1 MKSTFWD
8 TVKKERPFLFV
19 ILFLI
24 LIAGLVTNQPTLAM
38 WFGFLVAGYSAISN
52 DSVQTL
58 GTFLASNRKVK
69 WYYLWL
75 FIGSILI
82 ATVMYGWY
90 SHGGDISYGRLNKIP
105 QPETFN
111 FFQMLAPIVLLILTR
126 FKMPVSTTFLILAT
140 FSSTKTING
149 MLSKTFTGY
158 FLSFFVAG
166 IVWSL
171 VAYLIKQKKTKIDKE
186 PSIKN
191 QSKWRVFQWCSTAFL
206 WSAWLMQDNANAVVF
221 LPRSLSLTQAIWVSI
236 LLFVGIG
243 YIFYKRG
250 GQIQEIV
257 TEKTDVVRVKSASL
271 IDLIYGFILV
281 YFKWINDLP
290 MSTTWV
296 FLGLLAGRELA
307 LTRLSGHKQPYQ
319 RTLALV
325 MKDLFRAG
333 IGLGASFIL
342 ALLASG
348 RMDDFLVAHVFSIF
362 NS

>member
-1 MKSTFWD
+1 MKTNILKQTKQQGS
-8 TVKKERPFLFV
+8 FLCLIV
-19 ILFLI
+19 ILI
-24 LIAGLVTNQPTLAM
+24 TIAGLVTNQPTLAM

-58 GTFLASNRKVK
+58 GTFLASNKKVK

-75 FIGSILI
+75 FIGSIMV
-82 ATVMYGWY
+82 ATILYGWY
-90 SHGGDISYGRLNKIP
+90 SHSGDISYGRLNKIP
-105 QPETFN
+105 PPQSFN
-111 FFQMLAPIVLLILTR
+111 FFQLLAPIILLVLTR

-140 FSSTKTING
+140 FSSSKTING
-149 MLSKTFTGY
+149 MLTKTFTGY

-166 IVWSL
+166 IIWSL
-171 VAYLIKQKKTKIDKE
+171 VAYLIKNKKTDIE
-186 PSIKN
+186 TAPSKKN
-191 QSKWRVFQWCSTAFL
+191 MRMWRTFQWASTGFL

-221 LPRSLSLTQAIWVSI
+221 LPRALTFLQASAVAA
-236 LLFVGIG
+236 LLFFGIG

-250 GQIQEIV
+250 GEIQEIV
-257 TEKTDVVRVKSASL
+257 TEKTDVIRVKSATL

-296 FLGLLAGRELA
+296 FLGLLAGREVA

-333 IGLGASFIL
+333 IGLGISFLL

-348 RMDDFLVAHVFSIF
+348 RLG
-362 NS
+362 

>member
-1 MKSTFWD
+1 MQMNLL
-8 TVKKERPFLFV
+8 KKTHKQGPFLF
-19 ILFLI
+19 LI
-24 LIAGLVTNQPTLAM
+24 VLLTMIAGLVTNQPTLAM

-58 GTFLASNRKVK
+58 GTFLSSNKKVK

-75 FIGSILI
+75 FIGSILV
-82 ATVMYGWY
+82 ATILYGWY
-90 SHGGDISYGRLNKIP
+90 SHSGDISYGRLNKIP
-105 QPETFN
+105 QPQSFN
-111 FFQMLAPIVLLILTR
+111 FFQLLAPIILLVLTR

-140 FSSTKTING
+140 FSSSKTING
-149 MLSKTFTGY
+149 MLAKTFTGY
-158 FLSFFVAG
+158 FLSFFIAG

-171 VAYLIKQKKTKIDKE
+171 VAYLIKNKKTDIQKQ
-186 PSIKN
+186 PSKKN
-191 QSKWRVFQWCSTAFL
+191 AQMWRVFQWCSTGFL

-221 LPRSLSLTQAIWVSI
+221 LPRVLTFLEAISVAL
-236 LLFVGIG
+236 LLFIGIG
-243 YIFYKRG
+243 YIFYRRG
-250 GQIQEIV
+250 GKIQEIV
-257 TEKTDVVRVKSASL
+257 TEKTDVIRVKSATL

-307 LTRLSGHKQPYQ
+307 LTRLSGHTQPYQ
-319 RTLALV
+319 KTLALV

-333 IGLGASFIL
+333 IGLGISFLL

-348 RMDDFLVAHVFSIF
+348 RLTDIV
-362 NS
+362 

>member
-1 MKSTFWD
+1 MKTNILKRTKQQGS
-8 TVKKERPFLFV
+8 FLCLIV
-19 ILFLI
+19 ILI
-24 LIAGLVTNQPTLAM
+24 TIAGLVTNQPTLAM

-58 GTFLASNRKVK
+58 GTFLASNKKVK

-75 FIGSILI
+75 FIGSIMV
-82 ATVMYGWY
+82 ATILYGWY
-90 SHGGDISYGRLNKIP
+90 SHSGDISYGRLNKIP
-105 QPETFN
+105 QPQSFN
-111 FFQMLAPIVLLILTR
+111 FFQLLAPIILLVLTR

-140 FSSTKTING
+140 FSSSKTING
-149 MLSKTFTGY
+149 MLTKTFTGY

-166 IVWSL
+166 IIWSL
-171 VAYLIKQKKTKIDKE
+171 VAYLIKNKKTDIEKA
-186 PSIKN
+186 PSRKKM
-191 QSKWRVFQWCSTAFL
+191 QMWRTFQWASTGFL

-221 LPRSLSLTQAIWVSI
+221 LPRALTFLQASAVAG
-236 LLFVGIG
+236 LLFFGIG

-250 GQIQEIV
+250 GEIQEIV
-257 TEKTDVVRVKSASL
+257 TEKTDVIRVKSATL

-296 FLGLLAGRELA
+296 FLGLLAGREVA

-333 IGLGASFIL
+333 IGLGISFLL

-348 RMDDFLVAHVFSIF
+348 RLG
-362 NS
+362 

>member
-1 MKSTFWD
+1 MKTNLLKQTKQQGS
-8 TVKKERPFLFV
+8 FLCLIV
-19 ILFLI
+19 ILTT
-24 LIAGLVTNQPTLAM
+24 IAGLVTNQPTLAM

-58 GTFLASNRKVK
+58 GTFLASNKKVK

-75 FIGSILI
+75 FIGSIMV
-82 ATVMYGWY
+82 ATILYGWY
-90 SHGGDISYGRLNKIP
+90 SHSGDISYGRLNKIP
-105 QPETFN
+105 QPQSFN
-111 FFQMLAPIVLLILTR
+111 FFQLLAPIILLVLTR

-140 FSSTKTING
+140 FSSSKTING
-149 MLSKTFTGY
+149 MLTKTFTGY

-166 IVWSL
+166 IIWSL
-171 VAYLIKQKKTKIDKE
+171 VAYLIKNKKTDIEKA
-186 PSIKN
+186 PSKKN
-191 QSKWRVFQWCSTAFL
+191 MRMWRTFQWCSTGFL
-206 WSAWLMQDNANAVVF
+206 WSTWLMQDNANAVVF
-221 LPRSLSLTQAIWVSI
+221 LPRALTFLQASAVAA
-236 LLFVGIG
+236 LLFFGIG

-250 GQIQEIV
+250 GEIQEIV
-257 TEKTDVVRVKSASL
+257 TEKTDVIRVKSATL

-296 FLGLLAGRELA
+296 FLGLLAGREVA

-333 IGLGASFIL
+333 IGLGISFLL

-348 RMDDFLVAHVFSIF
+348 RLG
-362 NS
+362 

>member
-1 MKSTFWD
+1 MKLISWNRI
-8 TVKKERPFLFV
+8 KKERSFLFV
-19 ILFLI
+19 IMFLI
-24 LIAGLVTNQPTLAM
+24 IVAGLVTNQPTLAM

-58 GTFLASNRKVK
+58 GTFLSSNRKVK
-69 WYYLWL
+69 WYYLWF

-90 SHGGDISYGRLNKIP
+90 SHAGDISYGRLNKIP

-171 VAYLIKQKKTKIDKE
+171 VAYLIKNKKSKIEKA
-186 PSIKN
+186 PSVKN
-191 QSKWRVFQWCSTAFL
+191 QQKWRIFQWCSTAFL

-221 LPRSLSLTQAIWVSI
+221 LPRSLSFYQALSVSV
-236 LLFVGIG
+236 LLFIGIG

-257 TEKTDVVRVKSASL
+257 TEKIDVIRVKSATL
-271 IDLIYGFILV
+271 IDLVYGFILV

-307 LTRLSGHKQPYQ
+307 LTRFSGHEQPYQ

-333 IGLGASFIL
+333 IGLGISFIL

-348 RMDDFLVAHVFSIF
+348 RIHEYMG
-362 NS
+362 

>member
-1 MKSTFWD
+1 MKANCL
-8 TVKKERPFLFV
+8 KKIQKEGPFLFV
-19 ILFLI
+19 IVLLTI
-24 LIAGLVTNQPTLAM
+24 IAGFITNQPTLAM

-58 GTFLASNRKVK
+58 GTFLSSNRKVK

-82 ATVMYGWY
+82 FTILYGWH
-90 SHGGDISYGRLNKIP
+90 SHSGDISYGRLNKIP
-105 QPETFN
+105 QPESFN
-111 FFQMLAPIVLLILTR
+111 SFQLLAPIVLLILTR

-140 FSSTKTING
+140 FSSSKTING
-149 MLSKTFTGY
+149 MLTKTFTGY
-158 FLSFFVAG
+158 FLSFFIAG
-166 IVWSL
+166 VVWSL
-171 VAYLIKQKKTKIDKE
+171 VAYLIKKKKTDIEKA
-186 PSIKN
+186 PSKRN
-191 QSKWRVFQWCSTAFL
+191 AQMWRVFQWCSTGFL

-221 LPRSLSLTQAIWVSI
+221 LPRALTFVQALAVAL
-236 LLFVGIG
+236 LLFIGIG

-250 GQIQEIV
+250 GQIQEII
-257 TEKTDVVRVKSASL
+257 TEKIDVIRVKSATL

-307 LTRLSGHKQPYQ
+307 LTRLSGHNQPYQ

-333 IGLGASFIL
+333 IGLGISFLL
-342 ALLASG
+342 ALGASG
-348 RMDDFLVAHVFSIF
+348 RLADIV
-362 NS
+362 

>member
-1 MKSTFWD
+1 MKTNILKQTKQQGS
-8 TVKKERPFLFV
+8 FLCLIV
-19 ILFLI
+19 ILI
-24 LIAGLVTNQPTLAM
+24 TIAGLVTNQPTLAM

-58 GTFLASNRKVK
+58 GTFLASNKKVK

-75 FIGSILI
+75 FIGSIMV
-82 ATVMYGWY
+82 ATILYGWY
-90 SHGGDISYGRLNKIP
+90 SHSGDISYGRLNKIP
-105 QPETFN
+105 QPQSFN
-111 FFQMLAPIVLLILTR
+111 FFQLLAPIILLVLTR

-140 FSSTKTING
+140 FSSSKTING
-149 MLSKTFTGY
+149 MLTKTFTGY

-166 IVWSL
+166 IIWSL
-171 VAYLIKQKKTKIDKE
+171 VAYLIKNKKTDIEKA
-186 PSIKN
+186 PSRKN
-191 QSKWRVFQWCSTAFL
+191 MQMWRTFQWASTGFL

-221 LPRSLSLTQAIWVSI
+221 LPRALTFLQASAVAA
-236 LLFVGIG
+236 LLFFGIG

-250 GQIQEIV
+250 GEIQEIV
-257 TEKTDVVRVKSASL
+257 TEKTDVIRVKSATL

-296 FLGLLAGRELA
+296 FLGLLAGREVA

-333 IGLGASFIL
+333 IGLGISFLL

-348 RMDDFLVAHVFSIF
+348 RLG
-362 NS
+362 